1 MKLSKALIELL
12 PIFEAYSLNPSRLKD
27 FKQAIE
33 IDKVLSNKVSCL
45 IVTAG
50 I

>member
-1 MKLSKALIELL
+1 MKLSKALKELL
-12 PIFEAYSLNPSRLKD
+12 PIFEAYNLNPSRLKD

-33 IDKVLSNKVSCL
+33 IDKALNNNVSCL
-45 IVTAG
+45 IVIAG